1 MACALIVL
9 LCFAQYVILY
19 EFYTKRYNGKFCF
32 YSMLSIAHLPWNRWQ
47 HPIWFVFGSTSSCLL
62 YLTACTSCVMRKY
75 SVMKKPKKLV
85 SCFCF
90 VPLNTMVWMCVKGR
104 GQSNTQYP
112 EGLLILFI
120 SYYQEFKGKVFLSAK
135 SMLLRSA
142 SIHYTNFAF
151 IITIC
156 TSRIFHPPTQTP

>member
-1 MACALIVL
+1 MCSYCAAVFCSI
-9 LCFAQYVILY
+9 CHFIWILY
-19 EFYTKRYNGKFCF
+19 KEIQWKILLLFYVEHCSLAMKQMTASHLVCF
-32 YSMLSIAHLPWNRWQ
+32 WLYLFLS
-47 HPIWFVFGSTSSCLL
+47 FVFNSMHQLCNEEIQCNEEAQETGKLCL
-62 YLTACTSCVMRKY
+62 
-75 SVMKKPKKLV
+75 
-85 SCFCF
+85 CF